1 MNENNFDR
9 FEAAKNLMR
18 CFPRSFINYM
28 GEFIAHSGANIYFN
42 FDNCKSDLD
51 VKCKVLAWFSRAAY
65 KTAPYKTDVSN
76 RELHRFF
83 LDGINMFLDTSFSF
97 GDMELIYTYLGNDI
111 NRPLTIKFI
120 ESGFDMQVLK
130 EKAEASSNAK
140 S

>member
-1 MNENNFDR
+1 MNENNFEK

-65 KTAPYKTDVSN
+65 KTAPYKTAASN

-83 LDGINMFLDTSFSF
+83 LDGINKFLGTSFDF
-97 GDMELIYTYLGNDI
+97 ADMELIYTYLGNEC
-111 NRPLTIKFI
+111 NRKLTIEFI
-120 ESGFDMQVLK
+120 ESGYDIKLLK
-130 EKAEASSNAK
+130 RRENSK
-140 S
+140 